1 MSGIYGIS
9 VVNLEGNRVELS
21 KYKGKVLL
29 IVNVASRCG
38 FTSQYKELQRI
49 HKKYRDKELFVLGFP
64 CNDFADQE
72 PGSADDIREFCDRKY
87 GVTFDLF
94 ERVTIRGSRSHLLY
108 EYLEGQRLP
117 VVRGNGLK
125 AKLFPFAARIPR
137 FHLRPTRLR
146 WVACTAVFAGP
157 FQLWFFELSL
167 AIVYFVP

>member
-108 EYLEGQRLP
+108 
-117 VVRGNGLK
+117 
-125 AKLFPFAARIPR
+125 
-137 FHLRPTRLR
+137 
-146 WVACTAVFAGP
+146 
-157 FQLWFFELSL
+157 
-167 AIVYFVP
+167 